1 MPGSDTLGALVARL
15 RAAPPPVAVLAG
27 SGTSAASGVS
37 TGEDLLLKIARDRG
51 EDAAADPVGWY
62 LRTFGVFP
70 NYFGMLQQEAGRGAD
85 PRALPRA
92 HFESGPAG
100 PIEPSPAHRALAAMA
115 AARLIGPVLTPNFD
129 RLLERALQEAGV
141 RVAVA
146 FDLAAMAR
154 AAAARWPSTD
164 DELLLVKL
172 HGDVADIS
180 IRDTSRG
187 FATYHSVID
196 ALLDRVLSRCDLLV
210 CGWSASWDI
219 PLRRAMERCAAPDR
233 RLTFWML
240 RGSATPDAAHLI
252 AVRDA
257 RVIPV
262 PSSSAGLAEVQRLLA
277 LPASTRGGA

>member
-1 MPGSDTLGALVARL
+1 M
-15 RAAPPPVAVLAG
+15 
-27 SGTSAASGVS
+27 
-37 TGEDLLLKIARDRG
+37 LKIASDRG

-62 LRTFGVFP
+62 IRTFGVFP
-70 NYFGMLQQEAGRGAD
+70 NYFGILQQEAGCGAD
-85 PRALPRA
+85 PQALPRA
-92 HFESGPAG
+92 HFETGAAG
-100 PIEPSPAHRALAAMA
+100 PIEPSPAHQALAAMA

-141 RVAVA
+141 RFAAA
-146 FDLAAMAR
+146 FDLAAMTR
-154 AAAARWPSTD
+154 AAAAGWPA

-187 FATYHSVID
+187 FATYHPVID
-196 ALLDRVLSRCDLLV
+196 MLLDRVLSQCDLLV

-252 AVRDA
+252 AVRGA

-262 PSSSAGLAEVQRLLA
+262 PSSSAGLAEVRRRLA
-277 LPASTRGGA
+277 LPDSADA